1 MKMSIRFALSA
12 IRGELFEREREKERY
27 SFGILYMGYL
37 LSILKIKREKEI
49 EEREREEREREE
61 KEREER
67 ERKERERRKRE
78 SRKRER
84 EERER
89 EQ

>member
-1 MKMSIRFALSA
+1 
-12 IRGELFEREREKERY
+12 
-27 SFGILYMGYL
+27 MGYL

-67 ERKERERRKRE
+67 ERKERERKKKERE
-78 SRKRER
+78 RRKRER

-89 EQ
+89 EQQIIYPFYNLADLLTRDFFNNVFDFLIFELL